1 MHILTQGGVALKRH
15 FFIIISIFC
24 VLALLCGCGNTS
36 SVNQGSGYD
45 NTKIGWGLK
54 KVQGSQPE
62 VPSSWQEMLKKYDSY
77 YLGNTTEKTMYL
89 TFDEGYENGY
99 TAQILDVLKKTN
111 TPAAFFVTGPYIKTQ
126 SELVKRM
133 ADEGHVVGNH
143 TVNHPSMPDV
153 SDEVLKKELSDL
165 DGMYYDL
172 TKKNMK
178 FLRPP
183 RGEFSERTLA
193 LSKEIGYK
201 SVFWS
206 VAYADWDTNKQKGT
220 ENAIKQVTS
229 QFHNGAII
237 LLHAVSSDNA
247 NALEQIINIAK
258 EQGYTF
264 KSLEDL

>member
-1 MHILTQGGVALKRH
+1 
-15 FFIIISIFC
+15 
-24 VLALLCGCGNTS
+24 
-36 SVNQGSGYD
+36 
-45 NTKIGWGLK
+45 
-54 KVQGSQPE
+54 
-62 VPSSWQEMLKKYDSY
+62 
-77 YLGNTTEKTMYL
+77 MYL

-193 LSKEIGYK
+193 LSKEMGYK